1 MKFKIA
7 VFINSALLLGSPL
20 AKVLTA
26 VAQPQVVQAAVP
38 GNKRSISADFGLSE
52 YDQLFQHAGPS
63 DGMVDWYPTRDAL
76 GLYPKAQELVKQLIS
91 LSQATGDNSAKV
103 GKALFNNTN
112 GASEDPDDAA
122 IYQKYRLAF
131 GFIAQILSFNNEKTG
146 QGAKLKQG
154 AVAGDDP
161 SDSSTGNSE
170 IAGDITQDPIPGQG
184 INIADVLGAAFF
196 GDPDAAYAQL
206 YLNGYDNV
214 MQNESDIIR
223 EGTSSI
229 TIVAQSKITG
239 RKATA
244 IFKLNN
250 KTLPHSP
257 DNTKLNNYRDRT
269 VYALDDKDGNPDIA
283 GLNMTTTPQKVIDHL
298 NFSKAVAFW
307 ADNKAG
313 GGTIIVPRGTTAQ
326 EIAQL
331 ISQRKMT
338 SNHTLTEIAPV
349 KAIQAATT
357 KGKSAGFKKIAGT
370 DKKWADVSYSHYYVG
385 TRYNIYQGRP
395 AGNFNANPAGLNH
408 TPAFS
413 DSVNGPENYRPEK
426 LTQYRELNNLFND
439 EGSSDLT
446 TSNGIFETGST
457 PTRDAWFGGSTANDY
472 HMIDTNQL
480 FTAGKFDNTSAK
492 SLPNLI
498 QSEGTPWD
506 NDDSLPQAK
515 NMKGQTNKVAGV
527 SDPTKTTNIGKVQHL
542 FQPSSYFKEAYD
554 ANHFVNN
561 NPEIE
566 NKDVTAIAQEIAHN
580 GSFSS
585 PSSQGQI
592 KKSFT
597 YEAPV
602 ASWFYKSYNNP
613 YSTVMSSAGGSTFD
627 GKVINGNWDNL
638 TTSPQSY
645 LDLND
650 PENSDVIKTNEND
663 DSKIKLSN
671 NAYVKEIKPQDAEYL
686 KKNGV
691 VPVSNDTKLFYFFGT
706 YPKDMAL
713 NLSQVALKIDLPS
726 VDVNLELRLINYT
739 ASMKL
744 GTVGT
749 DSLRV
754 AYGNSDVMLHEN
766 SPQPKIINMGS
777 MGPFSMGSFDL
788 KEVNNVNFGEEDKQY
803 LPGVTSNTSSPFPQ
817 YSLEIKKAPFNKI
830 QMLNDSQYFV
840 QTWDRNTATKNSQGK
855 FIDNPTPLIY
865 NKSILLLPSDYGAY
879 STATVNQ
886 VDSPNFESKYF
897 VNGFFAL
904 QPVPNEHQK
913 YAITSWSIN
922 EQYNQAASSNS
933 KRAYFNSN
941 LYNNP
946 QGAFAKG
953 QKYQNNSRFFVSQ
966 DFAIG
971 PVSSDMINDAGSVGS
986 GVNINQTYYPYGKGD
1001 PQGGT
1006 FEANAAKIL
1015 ELAVKYNNPQ
1025 NNKLNK
1031 KADANL
1037 KSEFTDQGTDG
1048 NGQGNDGTGYKLVS
1062 VADAANKQGV
1072 SENAL
1077 ASELAKVTGKDI
1089 NEVKRIKWVQ
1099 ATLPRL
1105 KRHAGTARINVVI
1118 YDKTPNKKLT
1128 KPDTKPSFSTTD
1140 ISQGNDPFNVKFRP
1154 YTTLYDDGA
1163 VLKGADVPQ
1172 NFKNLLDSSLVVGNQ
1187 DLIEHPDHLS
1197 QILVNAFLNSWQQND
1212 GSFDQTDTAVGVN
1225 SPLYLYGGF
1234 GISNSDSK
1242 NSYSQW
1248 PDGYV
1253 TNTGDYLKATNY
1265 FSDDFYRGGKDLKL
1279 VGGDKIS
1286 GIPVSALQAD
1296 VSHINL
1302 RQAGSYP
1309 VDFIYTN
1316 PDNAKDTAKITVPVT
1331 VKATAAPVFVFQNGN
1346 DVTLKAGDYFDRNNY
1361 KVVGNRQILNKYQ
1374 GDYQKIVNGEGIAK
1388 DDNGNLRITIT
1399 GQVEPNTPGIYQL
1412 IYEATNLAGIT
1423 TKLNRKIQVLPKED
1437 VNKDWTLIAMKGIGY
1452 INYVP
1457 NYGINVWYKPNGIFT
1472 GQRLLHGTVWKI
1484 FQKAVN
1490 SKGQVYYQVG
1500 SNQWIDGQYVSFDP
1514 ISAMQPLKGIAAVNY
1529 VPGYGINLW
1538 RTPSTTGGYY
1548 ERKLAHG
1555 SKWKVFG
1562 QQNNFYNIGNNQ
1574 WLEAKYAI
1582 FKAQ

>member
-7 VFINSALLLGSPL
+7 GLLSSVLLLGSPL
-20 AKVLTA
+20 AKGLTL
-26 VAQPQVVQAAVP
+26 VAQPQVVQASVP
-38 GNKRSISADFGLSE
+38 GNKRSISADLGE
-52 YDQLFQHAGPS
+52 YDQLLQNAGPS

-76 GLYPKAQELVKQLIS
+76 GLHPKAQELVKQLIS
-91 LSQATGDNSAKV
+91 LSQATGDSSAKV

-112 GASEDPDDAA
+112 GASQDPDEAA

-131 GFIAQILSFNNEKTG
+131 GFIAQLLSFNNEKTG

-154 AVAGDDP
+154 AIAGDDP
-161 SDSSTGNSE
+161 SDAQTSNSE

-184 INIADVLGAAFF
+184 INIADVLGEAFF
-196 GDPDAAYAQL
+196 GDPEAAYAQL

-214 MQNESDIIR
+214 IQNESAIIQ

-250 KTLPHSP
+250 KTLPYSP

-283 GLNMTTTPQKVIDHL
+283 GLNMTTTPQKMIDHL
-298 NFSKAVAFW
+298 DFSKATAFW

-331 ISQRKMT
+331 ISQRKMAC
-338 SNHTLTEIAPV
+338 NNTLAESAPL

-357 KGKSAGFKKIAGT
+357 KGKPDGFKKIAGT
-370 DKKWADVSYSHYYVG
+370 DKTWADVSYSHYYVG
-385 TRYNIYQGRP
+385 TKDNIYQDSP
-395 AGNFNANPAGLNH
+395 AGSPSPSNLNH
-408 TPAFS
+408 TPLFS
-413 DSVNGPENYRPEK
+413 ESVNGPENFRPER

-439 EGSSDLT
+439 GGSDNYPYS
-446 TSNGIFETGST
+446 GVFQTGST
-457 PTRDAWFGGSTANDY
+457 PTRDAWFGGSTANNY

-480 FTAGKFDNTSAK
+480 FTDGKFDNTSAK
-492 SLPNLI
+492 SLPNFI

-506 NDDSLPQAK
+506 NDDSLPQAR
-515 NMKGQTNKVAGV
+515 NMKGQISKVAGV

-566 NKDVTAIAQEIAHN
+566 NKDVTAIAQEIANN

-585 PSSQGQI
+585 PSAQGQI

-602 ASWFYKSYNNP
+602 ASWIYKSYNNP
-613 YSTVMSSAGGSTFD
+613 YSTVMSSAGGFTFD
-627 GKVINGNWDNL
+627 GKGVNENYDNL

-650 PENSDVIKTNEND
+650 LENPDVIKTNEND

-686 KKNGV
+686 KKDSV

-706 YPKDMAL
+706 YPKDVAL
-713 NLSQVALKIDLPS
+713 NPYQVALKINLPS
-726 VDVNLELRLINYT
+726 VDVNLELRLIN
-739 ASMKL
+739 SMVYPKL
-744 GTVGT
+744 DTVGT
-749 DSLRV
+749 DSLHIANR
-754 AYGNSDVMLHEN
+754 NSDVMLNEN
-766 SPQPKIINMGS
+766 PPYSKIINISMIPYFMGY
-777 MGPFSMGSFDL
+777 FDL
-788 KEVNNVNFGEEDKQY
+788 KEVNNINFGEENKNY
-803 LPGVTSNTSSPFPQ
+803 LPKFTANSSSIDPQ
-817 YSLEIKKAPFNKI
+817 YSLEIKKAPFNKL

-840 QTWDRNTATKNSQGK
+840 QTWDRNTANKNSQGK

-865 NKSILLLPSDYGAY
+865 NKNILLLPSYYTDY
-879 STATVNQ
+879 STDTVNQ

-897 VNGFFAL
+897 VNGFLAL
-904 QPVPNEHQK
+904 QPVPNDDQH
-913 YAITSWSIN
+913 YVITAWSVN
-922 EQYNQAASSNS
+922 EQYNQAAISSS

-971 PVSSDMINDAGSVGS
+971 PVSSDMINDAGPVGS
-986 GVNINQTYYPYGKGD
+986 GLNINQTYYPYGKED
-1001 PQGGT
+1001 PKGGSA
-1006 FEANAAKIL
+1006 EANAAKIL
-1015 ELAVKYNNPQ
+1015 ELAVKYNNPK
-1025 NNKLNK
+1025 NNKLNET
-1031 KADANL
+1031 ADANL

-1062 VADAANKQGV
+1062 VADAASKQGV

-1105 KRHAGTARINVVI
+1105 KHHAGTARINVVI
-1118 YDKTPNKKLT
+1118 YDKTPAKTPT

-1140 ISQGNDPFNVKFRP
+1140 VSQGNDPFDVKFRP

-1163 VLKGADVPQ
+1163 ILKGADVPQ
-1172 NFKNLLDSSLVVGNQ
+1172 NFKNLLDNSLVVGNQ
-1187 DLIEHPDHLS
+1187 DLINHPDHLS

-1248 PDGYV
+1248 PDGYA
-1253 TNTGDYLKATNY
+1253 TNSGDYLKAANY
-1265 FSDDFYRGGKDLKL
+1265 FSGDFYRGGKDLQL
-1279 VGGDKIS
+1279 VRGGKVS
-1286 GIPVSALQAD
+1286 GIPDSALQAD
-1296 VSHINL
+1296 VSQINL

-1309 VDFIYTN
+1309 VVFTYTN

-1331 VKATAAPVFVFQNGN
+1331 VKAAAAPVFVFQDGN

-1361 KVVGNRQILNKYQ
+1361 KVVGNRQIFNKYQ

-1388 DDNGNLRITIT
+1388 DDDGNLRVTIT
-1399 GQVEPNTPGIYQL
+1399 GRVDPNTPGIYQL
-1412 IYEATNLAGIT
+1412 TYEATNLEGIT
-1423 TKLNRKIQVLPKED
+1423 TKLIRKIQVLPKEG
-1437 VNKDWTLIAMKGIGY
+1437 VNKDWSLGEMKGIGY

-1457 NYGINVWYKPNGIFT
+1457 NYGINVWYKPNEIFT
-1472 GQRLLHGTVWKI
+1472 GQRLLHGTAWKI

-1500 SNQWIDGQYVSFDP
+1500 TNQWIDGQYVSFNP
-1514 ISAMQPLKGIAAVNY
+1514 ISVMQPLKGIATVNY

-1562 QQNNFYNIGNNQ
+1562 QQNNFYNVGNNQ